1 VLLVSPP
8 GRVAFALVL
17 AVGVIGPG
25 LANYFLAQGG
35 YETLGTII
43 WALGYATMVLVLWY
57 VWVRPLDLSGPTSGG
72 EGPER

>member
-1 VLLVSPP
+1 MVGVSPP

-17 AVGVIGPG
+17 AVGVVGPG

-35 YETLGTII
+35 YETLGTVV

-57 VWVRPLDLSGPTSGG
+57 VWVRPLDLSGPTSDG